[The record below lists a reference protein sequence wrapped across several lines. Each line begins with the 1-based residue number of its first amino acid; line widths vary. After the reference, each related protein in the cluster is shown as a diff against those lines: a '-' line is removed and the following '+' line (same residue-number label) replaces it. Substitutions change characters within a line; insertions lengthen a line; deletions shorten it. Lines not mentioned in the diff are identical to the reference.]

1 MTTNIFEKAT
11 RVKLRFPTTR
21 GELSVEDLWGLPLK
35 GTLSLNS
42 IAIKLKKEVTS
53 TEDMV
58 DLVDGDASDTAANN
72 KLAKTKLALE
82 VVMHIIGVLKAERD
96 AREAREAQQ
105 SQLRVIDNAIAAKR
119 QEELT
124 SGSLEDLEKRRQE
137 ILKGSNPSL

>member
-1 MTTNIFEKAT
+1 MSNIFEKAT
-11 RVKLRFPTTR
+11 RVKLRFSTNR
-21 GELSVEDLWGLPLK
+21 GELSVEDLWELPLK

-42 IAIKLKKEVTS
+42 IAVKLKKEVAS

-58 DLVDGDASDTAANN
+58 DLVDGDASDKASNL

-96 AREAREAQQ
+96 ARELREARQ
-105 SQLRVIDNAIAAKR
+105 SQLRAIDNAIAVKR

-137 ILKGSNPSL
+137 ILKGSDASL